1 MTYKNFE
8 EVLKLS
14 GKPFVEAL
22 LKFEQERFDKAFF
35 KGSVYEQINFEFGIF
50 PAKKVYPMYF
60 AGDIFKNKNKFIFI
74 GMNPGY
80 SEEANQKEQEYIEK
94 TGYLEYSRTVFQYF
108 KKQRQRLIPY
118 YSNIAGFLKRLYGIE
133 NIDWD
138 WYQDNFI
145 NLEMIPYHS
154 ANTSGLRINDPAG
167 FRKIYFEI
175 LLKFLAYLHPQKPI
189 FILGFPTFEKY
200 LGQSYFQDIISF
212 EKHNNFWV
220 GKIANKYDFIGLPFL
235 KMIRGGQDT
244 LVGGIKN
251 KLGKECNFI

>member
-14 GKPFVEAL
+14 GKPFIEAL
-22 LKFEQERFDKAFF
+22 LKFEQERFDAEFL
-35 KGSVYEQINFEFGIF
+35 KGSVYEQINIEFGIF

-60 AGDIFKNKNKFIFI
+60 AGDILQPQDKFIFI

-80 SEEANQKEQEYIEK
+80 SEKGNQKEQEYAEK
-94 TGYLEYSRTVFQYF
+94 SGYLEYSRTIFQYC
-108 KKQRQRLIPY
+108 KKQSNSLIPY
-118 YSNIAGFLKRLYGIE
+118 YANIAGFLKRLYGIE
-133 NIDWD
+133 KIDWD
-138 WYQDNFI
+138 WYQENSI

-167 FRKIYFEI
+167 FRKVYFEI
-175 LLKFLAYLHPQKPI
+175 LLKFLEHLNPQKSV
-189 FILGFPTFEKY
+189 FILGFPTFEQY
-200 LGQSYFQDIISF
+200 LSQSHFKDIIYF

-235 KMIRGGQDT
+235 TRIKGGKDA
-244 LVGGIKN
+244 LVEGIK
-251 KLGKECNFI
+251 KLNLNL